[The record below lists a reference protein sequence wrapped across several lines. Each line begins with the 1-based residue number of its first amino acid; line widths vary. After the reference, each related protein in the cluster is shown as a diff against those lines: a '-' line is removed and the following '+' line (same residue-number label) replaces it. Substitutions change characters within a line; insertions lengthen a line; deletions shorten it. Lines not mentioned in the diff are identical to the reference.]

1 MFVKLK
7 LNDNLSIGTV
17 VCHDAENDCWIAST
31 NGQGLIGV
39 IGRDPI
45 QDETTLEWSASIYFA
60 GTIMALADRDIP
72 DSGGNLRVLN
82 GKVYVDN
89 SVVNDFGIIS
99 PNARGQEQRTANDLI
114 MIHIR

>member
-17 VCHDAENDCWIAST
+17 VCHDEENDCWIAST
-31 NGQGLIGV
+31 NGQGLIGIV
-39 IGRDPI
+39 GSLPV

-60 GTIMALADRDIP
+60 GTIMAIADRDIP
-72 DSGGNLRVLN
+72 NNGGKLSVLN

-89 SVVNDFGIIS
+89 NTVNISGIIS
-99 PNARGQEQRTANDLI
+99 PNARGQEQRTTNDLVLV
-114 MIHIR
+114 HIR